1 VKSSVKNTPFMQSLI
16 NKGKIVMTMQD
27 DASSSVNGTRTDRKI
42 DTPLTRSCSRTV
54 LEQTRRD
61 LIVMRAKHGATS
73 PIGCRCSN
81 IVELIQVPEV
91 PKFQLERQMADLQRL
106 LQAAQ

>member
-1 VKSSVKNTPFMQSLI
+1 VKSSVKNTPIMQSLI
-16 NKGKIVMTMQD
+16 NKGKIRMTMQD
-27 DASSSVNGTRTDRKI
+27 HAASSVNTTRTDQKI
-42 DTPLTRSCSRTV
+42 DTPLTQTCSRDV
-54 LEQTRRD
+54 LARTRRD

-91 PKFQLERQMADLQRL
+91 PRFQLDRQMADLQRL
-106 LQAAQ
+106 LAAQ

>member
-1 VKSSVKNTPFMQSLI
+1 VNIHETFGRSV
-16 NKGKIVMTMQD
+16 
-27 DASSSVNGTRTDRKI
+27 
-42 DTPLTRSCSRTV
+42 TV
-54 LEQTRRD
+54 GLPEDVRRD
-61 LIVMRAKHGATS
+61 LIALRVKYGATS

-106 LQAAQ
+106 LHDVQ